1 MADITSQATLTDRAI
16 LAGSEALAGRR
27 RGLRSL
33 LPFAGPAVTA
43 SVAYM
48 DPGNF
53 ATNIQAGAKFDYNLL
68 WVVVVANV
76 IAMLF
81 QALSAKLGIVTGRN
95 LAELCR
101 EQFPR
106 PLVWGM
112 WVVSEIGAMATD
124 LAEFLGGAIGL
135 SLLFGMPLLTGM
147 VIYAILTLQRGGF
160 RPIEL
165 LIGGL
170 VGVTGA
176 SYLVELVIAPPDWS
190 AVAFHAVVPRLD
202 DGEAVLLAV
211 GIVGA
216 TVMPHAI
223 YLHSGLTQ
231 DRVVARTNGER
242 RRLLQFSNR
251 EVVLALGLAGLVNM
265 AMVAMA
271 ASVFHDG
278 VHDDVA
284 EIGTAYRTLIPIL
297 GSGAAGVFL
306 VSLLASGL
314 SSSAVGTMAGQVIM
328 QGFVGFRIPLW
339 LRRLVTM
346 VPSFAVVALGFDAT
360 QALILSQVALSLI
373 LPVPMV
379 ALLILT
385 RRRDVMGSYANGRF
399 TSAAA
404 TAAAAI
410 VLVLN
415 LLLVLQIAGVPLPAL
430 A

>member
-1 MADITSQATLTDRAI
+1 
-16 LAGSEALAGRR
+16 
-27 RGLRSL
+27 
-33 LPFAGPAVTA
+33 
-43 SVAYM
+43 
-48 DPGNF
+48 
-53 ATNIQAGAKFDYNLL
+53 
-68 WVVVVANV
+68 
-76 IAMLF
+76 
-81 QALSAKLGIVTGRN
+81 
-95 LAELCR
+95 
-101 EQFPR
+101 
-106 PLVWGM
+106 
-112 WVVSEIGAMATD
+112 
-124 LAEFLGGAIGL
+124 
-135 SLLFGMPLLTGM
+135 M
-147 VIYAILTLQRGGF
+147 VITGIATYAILTLQRGGF

-170 VGVTGA
+170 VGVIGA
-176 SYLVELVIAPPDWS
+176 SYLIELVIAPPDWS
-190 AVAFHAVVPRLD
+190 AVAFHAVVPHLD

-231 DRVVARTNGER
+231 DRVLPRTEGER
-242 RRLLQFSNR
+242 KRLLRFSNR

-346 VPSFAVVALGFDAT
+346 VPSFAVVAVGFDAT

-373 LPVPMV
+373 LPVPMI

-385 RRRDVMGSYANGRF
+385 QRRDVMGLYTNSRL
-399 TSAAA
+399 TMAAA
-404 TAAAAI
+404 TAAAVI
-410 VLVLN
+410 VLALN
-415 LLLVLQIAGVPLPAL
+415 LLLVLQIGGFPLPAF
-430 A
+430 AAAG

>member
-1 MADITSQATLTDRAI
+1 M
-16 LAGSEALAGRR
+16 
-27 RGLRSL
+27 
-33 LPFAGPAVTA
+33 
-43 SVAYM
+43 
-48 DPGNF
+48 
-53 ATNIQAGAKFDYNLL
+53 
-68 WVVVVANV
+68 
-76 IAMLF
+76 
-81 QALSAKLGIVTGRN
+81 
-95 LAELCR
+95 
-101 EQFPR
+101 
-106 PLVWGM
+106 
-112 WVVSEIGAMATD
+112 
-124 LAEFLGGAIGL
+124 
-135 SLLFGMPLLTGM
+135 
-147 VIYAILTLQRGGF
+147 
-160 RPIEL
+160 
-165 LIGGL
+165 
-170 VGVTGA
+170 
-176 SYLVELVIAPPDWS
+176 
-190 AVAFHAVVPRLD
+190 FHSVVPRLD

-231 DRVVARTNGER
+231 DRVLPRTNGER

-346 VPSFAVVALGFDAT
+346 VPSFVVVALGIDAT

-373 LPVPMV
+373 LPVPMI

-385 RRRDVMGSYANGRF
+385 RRRDVMGSYANGCL
-399 TSAAA
+399 TMAAA

-410 VLVLN
+410 VLALN
-415 LLLVLQIAGVPLPAL
+415 LLLVLQIAGVPATRLCLRRIAL
-430 A
+430 AASPRFTRFYLVSLAAARCQSLALPGMR